1 MRCGDFRTTYGA
13 AMAIFEASFG
23 RGCVGAFLLLLA
35 IVPVFA
41 TTYWLDVVNRIAI
54 AVIGAVGLNIL
65 TGFTGQI
72 SLGNAAFLAVGAYST
87 AAIGTRWDL
96 PCVVIIP
103 LSGLITAAVGMVFG
117 VPSLRLKGLY
127 L

>member
-41 TTYWLDVVNRIAI
+41 TTYWLDVVNRIGI
-54 AVIGAVGLNIL
+54 AVIGALGLNIL

-87 AAIGTRWDL
+87 AALNRWNL
-96 PCVVIIP
+96 PCLAIIP
-103 LSGLITAAVGMVFG
+103 LAGLITALVGMVFG
-117 VPSLRLKGLY
+117 IPSLRLKGLY